1 MRPSRAQQE
10 GASGWRGNFSCRPGS
25 GALLRPGTGA
35 LRGGG
40 HRFAGWSGLDFGVR
54 VELEPMP
61 EEARQFAVAVQ
72 RFHAL
77 QVVRPWYGSHLV
89 MDKFWSIFAMPIGVA
104 LCFGPA
110 LIVWWLTKDKEAP
123 SDDKSGKSH

>member
-1 MRPSRAQQE
+1 MQTLELPAFHF
-10 GASGWRGNFSCRPGS
+10 RGFPGK
-25 GALLRPGTGA
+25 
-35 LRGGG
+35 
-40 HRFAGWSGLDFGVR
+40 DFR
-54 VELEPMP
+54 VERLLELEQVP
-61 EEARQFAVAVQ
+61 EDVRQFAAAAQ

-77 QVVRPWYGSHLV
+77 QVVRPWYGSPLV

>member
-1 MRPSRAQQE
+1 M
-10 GASGWRGNFSCRPGS
+10 
-25 GALLRPGTGA
+25 RPGTGA
-35 LRGGG
+35 LRGVG

-61 EEARQFAVAVQ
+61 EEARQFAAAVQ

-77 QVVRPWYGSHLV
+77 QVVRPWYGSPLV

>member
-1 MRPSRAQQE
+1 MEAGQ
-10 GASGWRGNFSCRPGS
+10 
-25 GALLRPGTGA
+25 LLA
-35 LRGGG
+35 FQFHL
-40 HRFAGWSGLDFGVR
+40 FFGEHFR
-54 VELEPMP
+54 VERRFELEQVP
-61 EEARQFAVAVQ
+61 EDARQFAAAVQ

-77 QVVRPWYGSHLV
+77 QVVRPWYGSPLV